1 MVGVGVL
8 VASIASVECVG
19 GGMVG
24 FGVEVGVAGGIVITT
39 WGEVTGRGV
48 EAGVGIRV
56 GSGEQAASTNK
67 ASETK
72 VKRVEMRENM
82 SRILA

>member
-1 MVGVGVL
+1 
-8 VASIASVECVG
+8 
-19 GGMVG
+19 MVG